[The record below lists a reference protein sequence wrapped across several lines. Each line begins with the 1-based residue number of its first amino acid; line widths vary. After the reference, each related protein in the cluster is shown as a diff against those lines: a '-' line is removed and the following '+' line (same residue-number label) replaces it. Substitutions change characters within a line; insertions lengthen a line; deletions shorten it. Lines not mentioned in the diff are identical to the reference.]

1 MGDYMN
7 EVFKYGL
14 KQFGKTVIV
23 TIMSFFLIISMNA
36 IGSAIFTD
44 RIGYIAYGTLEE
56 GGESTELYRYY
67 FEDGDDL
74 KKTQYEEQG
83 YTVSEVSILS
93 ELTKAQRIGLS
104 SVTQAICLMLL
115 ICFIYPVLW
124 QLGTKDSNMVMYK
137 HKTEDKLKGLK
148 IGLISIVPSV
158 LFLTAIVITKN
169 SFSSDI
175 SFMLYKFISSTF
187 YGFIDLGVQSVNTIG
202 QLNALHIILLYA
214 LKLIVPIISFVAYYL
229 GYKNFSIGEKIV
241 YKKN

>member
-23 TIMSFFLIISMNA
+23 TIMSFFLILSMNA
-36 IGSAIFTD
+36 IGTAIFTD
-44 RIGYIAYGTLEE
+44 KIGYIAYGTLEE

-67 FEDGDDL
+67 FKDGDDL
-74 KKTQYEEQG
+74 KKAQYEEQG
-83 YTVSEVSILS
+83 YTISAVSILS

-124 QLGTKDSNMVMYK
+124 QFGTKDSNMVMYK

-148 IGLISIVPSV
+148 IGFISVIPSV
-158 LFLTAIVITKN
+158 LLLTAFVITKN
-169 SFSSDI
+169 GFSADI
-175 SFMLYKFISSTF
+175 SLMIYKFINSTF
-187 YGFIDLGVQSVNTIG
+187 YGFIDIGIKSVNTIG
-202 QLNALHIILLYA
+202 QLNVLHILLLYA
-214 LKLIVPIISFVAYYL
+214 LNLIIPVVSFVAYYL
-229 GYKNFSIGEKIV
+229 GYKNFSIGEKLV